1 MEAEKQDDV
10 IKLGDIFHVF
20 WKNIILIAVITVVAF
35 VVGIIYTFGIVS
47 PQYTSSATFLVAISS
62 TGSSE
67 DVDYTNSLRLVT
79 TAAEL
84 VTEENVLGPVATA
97 NGLTSSELRNMVSV
111 SYSTDSYLVTVSVE
125 CSSSTLSMRLA
136 DALVESLIEVANTD
150 DSGVDLLFKNTI
162 SVTSSATRGVYSSPN
177 KVLYLAIFLVGGL
190 VIGCIVAYVKEFCSS
205 KFRSSKDIESYLGIK
220 VVGYFSD
227 DPKKDK
233 NVSKDGHV
241 ARKVELI
248 EPGTRAYE
256 PYNKLFTNIKYSN
269 VDRPYRTIMFTSS
282 QTEELKS
289 TTVGNFACSIA
300 RNNAKVVVVDLDLR
314 KPVQHKLFGVRKE
327 LGVSE
332 YVGGTAALNDIIKH
346 GKYGV
351 DVITAGRK
359 VINPIVVLESAAM
372 KQLLSELSNFYN
384 YIIIDSPPVIACTD
398 ALSISKLCDGV
409 VFNVSMRDAKKK
421 KVALAMQSL
430 RDVGADI
437 VGVNV
442 TKGVAPKHD
451 EYYLHY
457 YNYDNYYSDSSDS
470 FDETP
475 AVAQSS
481 SAGKAVKTSGNSK
494 KSR

>member
-10 IKLGDIFHVF
+10 IKLGDIFRVF
-20 WKNIILIAVITVVAF
+20 WKNIILIAVITVAAF

-111 SYSTDSYLVTVSVE
+111 SYSTDSFLVTVSVE

-136 DALVESLIEVANTD
+136 NALVESLIEVANTD

-205 KFRSSKDIESYLGIK
+205 KFRSSKDIESYLGVK
-220 VVGYFSD
+220 VVGYFCD

-233 NVSKDGHV
+233 NVSKDSNTD
-241 ARKVELI
+241 RKVELV
-248 EPGTRAYE
+248 EPSMRAYE
-256 PYNKLFTNIKYSN
+256 PYNKLFTNIKFSN
-269 VDRPYRTIMFTSS
+269 VDRPYHIIMFTSS
-282 QTEELKS
+282 QEQELKS
-289 TTVGNFACSIA
+289 TTVGNSACSLA
-300 RNNAKVVVVDLDLR
+300 NNREKVIVVDLDLR

-332 YVGGTAALNDIIKH
+332 YVGGTAVLNDIIKH

-351 DVITAGRK
+351 DVITAGKRI
-359 VINPIVVLESAAM
+359 INPVVVIESAAI
-372 KQLLSELSNFYN
+372 KRLFAELSNMYD
-384 YIIIDSPPVIACTD
+384 YIIIDAPPVIACTD
-398 ALSISKLCDGV
+398 ALSISKICDGV

-421 KVALAMQSL
+421 KVALAIQSL
-430 RDVGADI
+430 REVGAEI

-442 TKGVAPKHD
+442 TKGVASKHD
-451 EYYLHY
+451 DYYRHY
-457 YNYDNYYSDSSDS
+457 YSDNNYYSDAL
-470 FDETP
+470 DETP
-475 AVAQSS
+475 VVAQSS
-481 SAGKAVKTSGNSK
+481 SAGKTAKTSGNRK

>member
-10 IKLGDIFHVF
+10 IKLGDIFRVF
-20 WKNIILIAVITVVAF
+20 WKNIILIAVITVAAF

-84 VTEENVLGPVATA
+84 VTQEVVLDPVATA
-97 NGLTSSELRNMVSV
+97 NSLTSSELGNMVSV
-111 SYSTDSYLVTVSVE
+111 SYSTDSFLVTVSVE

-136 DALVESLIEVANTD
+136 NALVESLIEVANTD
-150 DSGVDLLFKNTI
+150 GSGADMILKNTI
-162 SVTSSATRGVYSSPN
+162 YVTSSATRGVYSSPN

-190 VIGCIVAYVKEFCSS
+190 VVGCIVAYVKEFCSS

-220 VVGYFSD
+220 VVGYFRD
-227 DPKKDK
+227 DTKKDK
-233 NVSKDGHV
+233 NVPKDVHV

-248 EPGTRAYE
+248 GPSMRAYE

-269 VDRPYRTIMFTSS
+269 IDRPYRTIMFTSS
-282 QTEELKS
+282 QEQELKS

-300 RNNAKVVVVDLDLR
+300 SNQSKVVVVDLDLR

-332 YVGGTAALNDIIKH
+332 YVSSHATLNDIIKH

-351 DVITAGRK
+351 DVISAGEK
-359 VINPIVVLESAAM
+359 VINPLVVIESAAM
-372 KQLLSELSNFYN
+372 KRLLAELSNLYD
-384 YIIIDSPPVIACTD
+384 YIIIDAPPVVACAD

-409 VFNVSMRDAKKK
+409 VFNVSMRDANKK
-421 KVALAMQSL
+421 KVALAIESL
-430 RDVGADI
+430 KGIGAEI
-437 VGVNV
+437 VGINV
-442 TKGVAPKHD
+442 TKAVAPKHD
-451 EYYLHY
+451 EFYRHY
-457 YNYDNYYSDSSDS
+457 YSDSYYSDSSDGK
-470 FDETP
+470 P
-475 AVAQSS
+475 ARAQSS
-481 SAGKAVKTSGNSK
+481 SADKTAKAQGNSK